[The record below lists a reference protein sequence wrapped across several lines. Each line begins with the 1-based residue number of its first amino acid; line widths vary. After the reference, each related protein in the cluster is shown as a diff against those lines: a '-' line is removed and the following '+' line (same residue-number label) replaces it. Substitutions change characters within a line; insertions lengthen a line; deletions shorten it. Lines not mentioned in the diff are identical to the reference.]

1 VAFTI
6 GVGVAS
12 GDILVS
18 TYQQVRERVAR
29 PVTEAVFG
37 GTGSLVARPVR
48 EASPGDHPGTGAD
61 DHLA

>member
-1 VAFTI
+1 
-6 GVGVAS
+6 
-12 GDILVS
+12 
-18 TYQQVRERVAR
+18 VRERVAR